1 MDILRFKIE
10 NELDRVRHD
19 RGNDGLR
26 DYIKQLAQKD
36 RGKAIDLINEEE
48 LSFTSLFVLR
58 DEIQQLEFFDQMNIK
73 NKIALEIVDET
84 LKEYKVELSP
94 SDMVSNFIQ
103 NVRTALKWM
112 LTTGAFDDG
121 MSDEYDEVMDVT
133 AILLVKVY
141 KDKGILP
148 LLADMIFKRYKMGT
162 CIHDLA
168 WAFFEGK
175 EPYSLILIGNRL
187 RSREIKDVEL
197 ACKLLGFIPGVDVK
211 SSVDGET
218 QYFGFFNWIEENRP
232 FLYFTG
238 ESFQQKNSPT
248 PYVVVLEAK
257 YLCKV
262 ISIDTG
268 KSLEPLTREE
278 DELLS
283 SFDKQDDDT
292 KTLLSNYSF
301 RLHYD
306 DVNGWNMW
314 LHRPIETQIKIAK
327 AGQVK

>member
-1 MDILRFKIE
+1 MDILRFKVE

-26 DYIKQLAQKD
+26 DCFKQLVQKD

-58 DEIQQLEFFDQMNIK
+58 GEIQQLGFFDQMNIR

-84 LKEYKVELSP
+84 LKEYKVELAP
-94 SDMVSNFIQ
+94 SDMISNFIQ
-103 NVRTALKWM
+103 NVRAALKWM

-148 LLADMIFKRYKMGT
+148 LLADMIFKRYKLGN

-175 EPYSLILIGNRL
+175 EPYSLILIGNKL

-278 DELLS
+278 NELLS
-283 SFDKQDDDT
+283 SFDKQDDD
-292 KTLLSNYSF
+292 KKILLSSYSF
-301 RLHYD
+301 RLHHD
-306 DVNGWNMW
+306 DVNRWTMW
-314 LHRPIETQIKIAK
+314 LRRPIEEQIKIAE

>member
-58 DEIQQLEFFDQMNIK
+58 DEIQQLEFFDQMNIR

-175 EPYSLILIGNRL
+175 EPYSLILIGNKL
-187 RSREIKDVEL
+187 RSREFKDVEL

>member
-1 MDILRFKIE
+1 MDTLRFKVE

-26 DYIKQLAQKD
+26 EYFKQLAQKD
-36 RGKAIDLINEEE
+36 RGKLMDLINEEE

-58 DEIQQLEFFDQMNIK
+58 GEIQQLGFFDQMNIR

-84 LKEYKVELSP
+84 LKEYKVELAP

-103 NVRTALKWM
+103 NVRVALKWM

-141 KDKGILP
+141 KDKDILP
-148 LLADMIFKRYKMGT
+148 LLADMIFKRYKLGT
-162 CIHDLA
+162 CINDLA

-175 EPYSLILIGNRL
+175 EPYSLILIGNKL
-187 RSREIKDVEL
+187 RSREMKDVEL

-218 QYFGFFNWIEENRP
+218 QYLGFFNWIEENRP

-292 KTLLSNYSF
+292 RILLSSYSF

-314 LHRPIETQIKIAK
+314 LRRPIEEQIKIAK

>member
-1 MDILRFKIE
+1 MDTLRFKVE

-36 RGKAIDLINEEE
+36 KRRAIDLINEEE
-48 LSFTSLFVLR
+48 LSFASLFVFR
-58 DEIQQLEFFDQMNIK
+58 DEIQQLGFFSHMNIR

-84 LKEYKVELSP
+84 LKEYKVELAP

-103 NVRTALKWM
+103 NVRMALKWM

-121 MSDEYDEVMDVT
+121 MSDEYDEVMDIT

-175 EPYSLILIGNRL
+175 EPYSLISIGNRL

-218 QYFGFFNWIEENRP
+218 QYLGFFNWIEENRP

-257 YLCKV
+257 YLCKF

-292 KTLLSNYSF
+292 KISLSSYSF
-301 RLHYD
+301 KLHHD
-306 DVNGWNMW
+306 DVDNWSIW
-314 LHRPIETQIKIAK
+314 IHRPIEEQIKIAE